1 MSISQGYRLF
11 LKLGEERIDITDE
24 VKTPIYSFGF
34 VKPHAFEKRDEILD
48 YIERF
53 SASRGTPLYVLQAK
67 EEQLTVTEAEE
78 HYHEH
83 REKPFFRDLVSMA
96 TEGPAYHFIVN
107 SGDIEI
113 NATQGGA
120 IQIFRYVVG
129 NTDPKKA
136 QRGSV
141 RYVFGDKTRSIMYN
155 AVHAS
160 DGLESFIREI
170 EIHFSRDELG
180 VEFWARLDAYKQWLE
195 HFRDRS

>member
-1 MSISQGYRLF
+1 MH
-11 LKLGEERIDITDE
+11 
-24 VKTPIYSFGF
+24 VKF
-34 VKPHAFEKRDEILD
+34 VKSLPAKSPNYVSGSTLAF
-48 YIERF
+48 
-53 SASRGTPLYVLQAK
+53 SC
-67 EEQLTVTEAEE
+67 
-78 HYHEH
+78 
-83 REKPFFRDLVSMA
+83 
-96 TEGPAYHFIVN
+96 
-107 SGDIEI
+107 
-113 NATQGGA
+113 GA

-180 VEFWARLDAYKQWLE
+180 VEFWTRLDAYKQWLE